1 MVELPL
7 MIILEVAIK
16 ALNFRGFNHFL
27 CLSTDI
33 VITGDVD
40 CFHAIR
46 LHENVR
52 EALKVLFVEKI
63 ISKTSFVDKVAEVNY
78 DLRSDVR

>member
-1 MVELPL
+1 MVKLPL

-16 ALNFRGFNHFL
+16 ALNFRGFYHFL

-33 VITGDVD
+33 VIAGDVD
-40 CFHAIR
+40 HFYAIW

-52 EALKVLFVEKI
+52 ETLKVLFVEKI
-63 ISKTSFVDKVAEVNY
+63 VSETSFVDKVTEINY
-78 DLRSDVR
+78 DLRSDV